1 MKLSTVVY
9 ALVVVSILSMFG
21 YSEITIS
28 NCIASAE
35 GDSTFKIQCQV
46 STGTVTGTILITNI
60 KNSTDK
66 VTVKGMV
73 EQKARD
79 WWAEKS
85 VANFLLIQQ
94 LIVGKTWTITEQ

>member
-9 ALVVVSILSMFG
+9 ALGVISILSILG
-21 YSEITIS
+21 HAELTIS

-66 VTVKGMV
+66 NTVKGMV
-73 EQKARD
+73 DQKARD

-94 LIVGKTWTITEQ
+94 LIVGKTWSISEQ

>member
-1 MKLSTVVY
+1 MKLSAVVY
-9 ALVVVSILSMFG
+9 ALGLVSVLSMFG
-21 YSEITIS
+21 YSELTIS
-28 NCIASAE
+28 NCVASTE
-35 GDSTFKIQCQV
+35 GDSTFRVECKV

-66 VTVKGMV
+66 LTVKGMV
-73 EQKARD
+73 DQKARD

-94 LIVGKTWTITEQ
+94 LIVGKTWSISEQ